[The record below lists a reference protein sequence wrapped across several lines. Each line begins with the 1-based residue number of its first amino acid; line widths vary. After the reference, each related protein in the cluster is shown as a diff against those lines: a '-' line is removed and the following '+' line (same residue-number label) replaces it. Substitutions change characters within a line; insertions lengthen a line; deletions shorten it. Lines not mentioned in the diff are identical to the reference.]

1 MQSHFCRMKFFFR
14 RLSFT
19 LLFLSSLQIGLAQSV
34 AEQNLNKQDN
44 KGKFFIYW
52 GWNRAAY
59 SHSNISFKG
68 DSYNFKLS
76 HVEAKDRQTPWDASI
91 YLNPALIT
99 IPQTN
104 FKIGYFIN
112 DHYNLSFGVDHMK
125 YVMVQG
131 QSVKINGSI
140 TTADSPYVGDYTDE
154 DIVLTEDF
162 LTYEHTDGLN
172 YINLELSRFDNV
184 LNWLGIEWKNIEVNL
199 TEGVGVGFLLPKT
212 NAKLFSQER
221 HDDFHLAGYGL
232 DLKAGLNLTLYKY
245 FFIQGE
251 LKGGFIHMPDIRTTK
266 FKSDKASQAFVFGEA
281 DLLFGVIFRIANK

>member
-1 MQSHFCRMKFFFR
+1 MKSFFYR
-14 RLSFT
+14 
-19 LLFLSSLQIGLAQSV
+19 SLPIILIVFISAHDVWS
-34 AEQNLNKQDN
+34 QNLGLHNN
-44 KGKFFIYW
+44 KGKFFVYW

-59 SHSNISFKG
+59 SHSNISFRG
-68 DSYNFKLS
+68 ESYNFKLLK
-76 HVEAKDRQTPWDASI
+76 VVAKDRQTPWDPAI

-125 YVMVQG
+125 YVMVQD
-131 QSVKINGSI
+131 QTVKINGSI
-140 TTADSPYVGDYTDE
+140 STEGSPYNGSYAND
-154 DIVLTEDF
+154 DIVLIDDF

-172 YINLELSRFDNV
+172 YINLELSRVDDV
-184 LNWLGIEWKNIEVNL
+184 LKWSGHELKNLEINI
-199 TEGVGVGFLLPKT
+199 TEGVGAGALLPKT
-212 NAKLFSQER
+212 NAKLFGQER

-232 DLKAGLNLTLYKY
+232 DVKLGLNVTFFKY

-281 DLLFGVIFRIANK
+281 DLLFGVIFRVANKEKKD